1 MKKFLDL
8 KTLILSTE
16 RDARKFYEKNNR
28 TAGTRVRKALLLAR
42 NLAQEIRLEVSDRKN
57 AK

>member
-8 KTLILSTE
+8 KTLILTTE
-16 RDARKFYEKNNR
+16 RDARKFYEKDNK
-28 TAGTRVRKALLLAR
+28 TAGTRLRKSLLLAR
-42 NLAQEIRLEVSDRKN
+42 NLTQAIRIEVSARKN